1 MVEELDQFTKNK
13 VWNLA
18 PPPKGPY
25 VIGTKW
31 VFKSQLNDEWEV
43 VKNKARRVAQGYNQ
57 YEQIDYDETFALVA
71 RLEAIKMILDYSA
84 HKDIMLHQMDVKNF
98 LLKWL
103 HQ

>member
-43 VKNKARRVAQGYNQ
+43 TTPGFEDKKKPNLVYKLVKALYGFKQAPRVW
-57 YEQIDYDETFALVA
+57 YE
-71 RLEAIKMILDYSA
+71 RLTS
-84 HKDIMLHQMDVKNF
+84 F
-98 LLKWL
+98 PT
-103 HQ
+103 

>member
-57 YEQIDYDETFALVA
+57 
-71 RLEAIKMILDYSA
+71 
-84 HKDIMLHQMDVKNF
+84 
-98 LLKWL
+98 
-103 HQ
+103 